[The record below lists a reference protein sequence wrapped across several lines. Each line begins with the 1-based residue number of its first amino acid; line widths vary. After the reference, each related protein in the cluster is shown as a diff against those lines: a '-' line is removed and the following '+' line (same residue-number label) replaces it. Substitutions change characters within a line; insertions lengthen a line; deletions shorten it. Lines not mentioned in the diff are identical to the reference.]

1 MPSFFDKKEEV
12 ISLELT
18 QYGKYLLSIGKLD
31 PIYYAFYDEDIVY
44 DTKYAGYEE
53 SQNNAEKR
61 ILENTPTMKSQYVF
75 SGIETYIS
83 ENIQNIRD
91 NKLASEY
98 IQQTAE
104 KVYSTSMPMGTSQFS
119 SEFSPAWSVRTLE
132 GKIELVTSYFT
143 GSHANIK
150 VPQIHV
156 KKPEY
161 VTKIT
166 QGSFE
171 QDEQCEIL
179 GPDGVSIP
187 DGPNMNVINDVNI
200 QSKKYKDGTYM
211 EIQQDNIV
219 LQIDEINSLFEN
231 DNFDLEVY
239 MIEND
244 NDDLGGNTSGKERLI
259 PLYFIEKQDNI
270 INDILVDLP
279 EEEEQEITK
288 ENVEYYLQILVDKE
302 LPDQFLLDAGAT
314 ERSGEVFYNEEQ
326 LNEDKN
332 KKVNVS
338 NQRLYT
344 SEYDGPVGDEC

>member
-1 MPSFFDKKEEV
+1 
-12 ISLELT
+12 
-18 QYGKYLLSIGKLD
+18 
-31 PIYYAFYDEDIVY
+31 
-44 DTKYAGYEE
+44 
-53 SQNNAEKR
+53 
-61 ILENTPTMKSQYVF
+61 
-75 SGIETYIS
+75 
-83 ENIQNIRD
+83 
-91 NKLASEY
+91 
-98 IQQTAE
+98 
-104 KVYSTSMPMGTSQFS
+104 
-119 SEFSPAWSVRTLE
+119 
-132 GKIELVTSYFT
+132 
-143 GSHANIK
+143 
-150 VPQIHV
+150 
-156 KKPEY
+156 
-161 VTKIT
+161 
-166 QGSFE
+166 
-171 QDEQCEIL
+171 
-179 GPDGVSIP
+179 
-187 DGPNMNVINDVNI
+187 
-200 QSKKYKDGTYM
+200 
-211 EIQQDNIV
+211 
-219 LQIDEINSLFEN
+219 
-231 DNFDLEVY
+231 